1 MTVIRAKLWSL
12 VGSSENRDEA
22 NKKVKKV
29 NTRGLEDLFEIN
41 FVTFVFALRLRF
53 SLTL

>member
-12 VGSSENRDEA
+12 VGTSENRDEA

-41 FVTFVFALRLRF
+41 FVTSQFP
-53 SLTL
+53 S